1 MEDCHGGW
9 DCTGVTDT
17 VTEGVNI
24 WALWYRVSK
33 IHVRGNKL
41 SLPGLSG
48 DTWDE
53 TVTASVMN

>member
-1 MEDCHGGW
+1 MEGVPRPMKVH
-9 DCTGVTDT
+9 GVTGT
-17 VTEGVNI
+17 AAEGVNI
-24 WALWYRVSK
+24 GALWSRVSE
-33 IHVRGNKL
+33 IHVRGTKQ